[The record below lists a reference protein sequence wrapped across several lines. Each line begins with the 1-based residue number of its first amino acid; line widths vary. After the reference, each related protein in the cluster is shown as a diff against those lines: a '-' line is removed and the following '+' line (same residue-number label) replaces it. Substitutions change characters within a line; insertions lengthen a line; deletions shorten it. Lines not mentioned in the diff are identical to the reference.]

1 MTERGDGRTVGGRTV
16 RTPEK
21 EQRILDALIERPSV
35 AAACRRARIARSTY
49 YLWRGDDPAFAARA
63 DAAIET
69 GLDRIED
76 ALVER
81 AVKHDTTA
89 AIFLLKT
96 RRREVYGDRTEA
108 TVTHKGEVTHTYDLS
123 GLSDDRLAQLKAAR
137 QQLDA
142 VLSEVPA

>member
-1 MTERGDGRTVGGRTV
+1 MEAGEARTAGGRTV

-35 AAACRRARIARSTY
+35 AAACRRARIARSSY
-49 YLWRGDDPAFAARA
+49 YLWRADDPGFAARA
-63 DAAIET
+63 DVAIET

-96 RRREVYGDRTEA
+96 RRRAVYGDRTEA
-108 TVTHKGEVTHTYDLS
+108 TVTHRGEVTHTHDLS
-123 GLSDDRLAQLKAAR
+123 GLSDDRLARLKAAR
-137 QQLDA
+137 QQIDA